1 MPSDRFASD
10 CHSGWSAI
18 GCLMT
23 FVFSNSERR
32 FIFDSD
38 LCLTEVGLRL
48 ANCTSDKNGNF
59 AVKCSK
65 SEEEEFL
72 RNIAEE
78 LAYRGFRP
86 GEDALRALASRL
98 GVTNVI

>member
-1 MPSDRFASD
+1 
-10 CHSGWSAI
+10 
-18 GCLMT
+18 MT
-23 FVFSNSERR
+23 FVFSYFERR

-48 ANCTSDKNGNF
+48 ANRTSDEHGNV

-65 SEEEEFL
+65 LEEKEFL
-72 RNIAEE
+72 RRLAEE
-78 LAYRGFRP
+78 LANRGFRP
-86 GEDALRALASRL
+86 GEDVLRALASRL

>member
-1 MPSDRFASD
+1 
-10 CHSGWSAI
+10 
-18 GCLMT
+18 MT

-32 FIFDSD
+32 SIFDSD

-48 ANCTSDKNGNF
+48 ANSNSDNNGNF

-72 RNIAEE
+72 RSVAEE
-78 LAYRGFRP
+78 LVYRGFRP
-86 GEDALRALASRL
+86 GEDDLRALASRL

>member
-1 MPSDRFASD
+1 
-10 CHSGWSAI
+10 
-18 GCLMT
+18 MT
-23 FVFSNSERR
+23 FRFSNSERGY
-32 FIFDSD
+32 IFDSD

-48 ANCTSDKNGNF
+48 ANRTSDKDGNF

-72 RNIAEE
+72 QSVAEE

-86 GEDALRALASRL
+86 EETRLRALAARL
-98 GVTNVI
+98 GVTNIA